1 MKTFSSAVTNSEFAK
16 DVLNGLQATPKYLK
30 SKYFYDQRGDEL
42 FQEIMKLPEY
52 YLTDCELEILEQNKD
67 RIIEIIGPKEHFH
80 LLDLGAGDAAK
91 TKILLKHFVEQK
103 LDFTYCPVDISSH
116 AIQEVSE
123 KLRKEIPGLT
133 IRGISK
139 QYLQAMEQFPAST
152 RKIILFLG
160 SSIGNFNNMDSQK
173 FLQEICLR
181 MNENDWLI
189 IGFDLKKDPEVILK
203 AYNDSSGVT
212 RQFNL
217 NLLQRINRE
226 LEGRIDVDSFEHVPS
241 YDQETGE
248 ARSRLVSTKDQ
259 LMEIPSLGLSI
270 EIRKGESIHTEI
282 SKKYELQEI
291 EGLATASGLEV
302 VTHLMDSRNYF
313 TDSVWRKKT

>member
-1 MKTFSSAVTNSEFAK
+1 M
-16 DVLNGLQATPKYLK
+16 NGLQATPKFLK
-30 SKYFYDQRGDEL
+30 SKYFYDKRGDEL
-42 FQEIMKLPEY
+42 FQEIMELPEY
-52 YLTDCELEILEQNKD
+52 YLTDCELEILELNKD
-67 RIIEIIGPKEHFH
+67 KIIKIIAPKEHFQ

-91 TKILLKHFVEQK
+91 TKILLKHFVQQK

-123 KLRKEIPGLT
+123 KLKKEIPGLT

-152 RKIILFLG
+152 RKVIFFLG
-160 SSIGNFNNMDSQK
+160 SSIGNFNYTESLQ
-173 FLQEICLR
+173 FLQEICVR
-181 MNENDWLI
+181 MNGKDWLI

-217 NLLQRINRE
+217 NLLRRINRE
-226 LEGRIDVDSFEHVPS
+226 LEGKLDVDSFEHAPY
-241 YDQETGE
+241 YDQESGE
-248 ARSRLVSTKDQ
+248 ARSRLISTKDQ
-259 LMEIPSLGLSI
+259 LMEIPSLGLSL

-282 SKKYELQEI
+282 SRKYELQEI
-291 EGLATASGLEV
+291 EELAKASGFEV
-302 VTHLMDSRNYF
+302 VTNLMDSRNYF
-313 TDSVWRKKT
+313 TDSVWRKKA